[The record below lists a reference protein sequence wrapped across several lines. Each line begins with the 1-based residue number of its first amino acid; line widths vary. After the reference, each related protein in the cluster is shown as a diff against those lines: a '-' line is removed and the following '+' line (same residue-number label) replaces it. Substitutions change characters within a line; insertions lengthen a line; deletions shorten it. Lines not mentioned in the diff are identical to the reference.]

1 MVNEEA
7 IGEHCIVF
15 GASKSL
21 EEAGEGSES
30 CEGSRGL
37 GEASTSLSVSTGIGG
52 GQLLEAGSSL
62 VLDCN
67 WLVCISVGNH
77 GFEYLTICTALSL
90 YKRFSGECALKR
102 MEMLLLVLSV
112 CESVVAMLEKQ
123 LAGSVLVTLVLLSKL
138 VTPIDCFA
146 SVASTTEGSVDP
158 LVFTLRELVARAA
171 CW

>member
-90 YKRFSGECALKR
+90 YKRLSGECALKR
-102 MEMLLLVLSV
+102 MEMLLLVLS
-112 CESVVAMLEKQ
+112 AMLEKQ
-123 LAGSVLVTLVLLSKL
+123 LSGSVLVTLVLLSKL

-146 SVASTTEGSVDP
+146 SVASSTEGSVGP